1 MQQAGSP
8 TLAIGLRINPY
19 ECRCRQNTP
28 SGIKVSVRCATTGS
42 DTYVFKG
49 PDNFGE
55 DTVQDCG
62 GNSDSVKVSSTSFKL
77 FDDDIT
83 VQRPNTYGGLLGRVP
98 KRVAKSRP

>member
-1 MQQAGSP
+1 
-8 TLAIGLRINPY
+8 
-19 ECRCRQNTP
+19 
-28 SGIKVSVRCATTGS
+28 VRCATTGS